1 MRETL
6 KEVTAIEL
14 NTAFYC
20 WEMHVW
26 NADKIYTG
34 TAEKVKFA
42 IIGERIKHIFVQ
54 IVLQLKYSRVSEWFI
69 LPCYK

>member
-1 MRETL
+1 M
-6 KEVTAIEL
+6 
-14 NTAFYC
+14 Y
-20 WEMHVW
+20 VW
-26 NADKIYTG
+26 TADKFYTE

-54 IVLQLKYSRVSEWFI
+54 IVLQLKYSRESEWFI